1 MVEALYSVTRL
12 DYRFTQLEVL
22 FPGITEFSQQV
33 ITSILATLV
42 SQESVV

>member
-1 MVEALYSVTRL
+1 MVEALYSVTLL
-12 DYRFTQLEVL
+12 DYRFTQLEEL
-22 FPGITEFSQQV
+22 FPGIMEFSQQV